1 MSTEKKVN
9 RMAEKVIK
17 DTVEVNNPAVEK
29 KKLAEEKKKL
39 EKEQKQQKK
48 DAKARAKDIALQ
60 QAKLEE
66 DSEGGGFSAFLVTVV
81 IVFVWLAIVAIL
93 IKMDVG
99 GFGSNVLT
107 PVLKN
112 VPVISSILPDG
123 GVTDTLDGES
133 YGGYTSLED
142 AVDQIKA
149 LEQDIEKLQAINAS
163 DTDEI
168 ELLKAEVERLQ
179 TFEDNQVEFER
190 VKLQFY
196 EDVVY
201 ADNGP
206 GADAYLEY
214 YEAMDPTTAEY
225 LYKQVV
231 QQIEESQEVQDYA
244 AAYSAMKPANA
255 AAIFEQMTTD
265 LELAAKILG
274 VMNEEDRGSIL
285 GAMDPEIAAK
295 ITKIMEPDD

>member
-1 MSTEKKVN
+1 MAGKPINAVADST
-9 RMAEKVIK
+9 
-17 DTVEVNNPAVEK
+17 DPAAAK
-29 KKLAEEKKKL
+29 KKLTEEKKKL
-39 EKEQKQQKK
+39 DKEQKQQKK
-48 DAKARAKDIALQ
+48 DAKARAKEIAAQ
-60 QAKLEE
+60 QAKLDE
-66 DSEGGGFSAFLVTVV
+66 DNEGGGFSAFLVTIV
-81 IVFVWLAIVAIL
+81 IVMVWLAIIAIL

-112 VPVISSILPDG
+112 VPIVNVILPDG
-123 GVTDTLDGES
+123 GVTDTLDGEN

-142 AVDQIKA
+142 AVEQIKK
-149 LEQDIEKLQAINAS
+149 LEQDIEKLQVVNTSNA
-163 DTDEI
+163 DEI
-168 ELLKAEVERLQ
+168 ALLKAEVERLQ

-190 VKLQFY
+190 VKLQFF

-201 ADNGP
+201 ADNSP
-206 GADAYLEY
+206 GADAYMEY

-231 QQIEESQEVQDYA
+231 QQIEESEEVKDYA
-244 AAYSAMKPANA
+244 AAYSAMKPAAA
-255 AAIFEQMTTD
+255 AAIFEEMTTD

-274 VMNEEDRGSIL
+274 VMSEKDRGSIL